1 MNGKAKCKI
10 LKEIRRQ
17 IAESNDIYYVV
28 SECPHQGDCTGTCP
42 RCEAEVAYLEREL
55 KKRQALGKT
64 VLIAG
69 LAVSI
74 AAATAGCIKE
84 KLDDLT
90 RDITD
95 KIPSGFVSKSSLQE
109 EWEQPQADMD
119 LQDLTAD
126 AEES

>member
-17 IAESNDIYYVV
+17 IAVNNDIYYVV
-28 SECPHQGDCTGTCP
+28 SECPHQGDCKGTCP
-42 RCEAEVAYLEREL
+42 RCEAEVAYLEKEL
-55 KKRQALGKT
+55 KKRQALGKS

-84 KLDDLT
+84 QLKELIEDSMTTGLVV
-90 RDITD
+90 
-95 KIPSGFVSKSSLQE
+95 PEGLYE
-109 EWEQPQADMD
+109 EDGRPQADKNLLD
-119 LQDLTAD
+119 VTED
-126 AEES
+126 AEAL

>member
-17 IAESNDIYYVV
+17 IAENNDIYYVV

-42 RCEAEVAYLEREL
+42 RCEAEVAYLEKEL

-64 VLIAG
+64 VLVAG

-74 AAATAGCIKE
+74 AAATAGCLKE
-84 KLDDLT
+84 QIMDLIEDSMT
-90 RDITD
+90 TGMID
-95 KIPSGFVSKSSLQE
+95 PSSLQE
-109 EWEQPQADMD
+109 EWELPQPDMN
-119 LQDLTAD
+119 LQNLTAG
-126 AEES
+126 AEDL

>member
-17 IAESNDIYYVV
+17 IAESNDIHYVV

-42 RCEAEVAYLEREL
+42 RCEEEVAYLEREL

-64 VLIAG
+64 VLVAG

-74 AAATAGCIKE
+74 AAATAGCLKE
-84 KLDDLT
+84 QINNLIEDSMTTGLIALEGLYEEDDRPQTDRNLLD
-90 RDITD
+90 I
-95 KIPSGFVSKSSLQE
+95 
-109 EWEQPQADMD
+109 
-119 LQDLTAD
+119 TAD
-126 AEES
+126 AEEA

>member
-64 VLIAG
+64 VLVAG

-74 AAATAGCIKE
+74 AAATAGCLKEQIKNLIE
-84 KLDDLT
+84 DSMTTGLIAPEGLY
-90 RDITD
+90 
-95 KIPSGFVSKSSLQE
+95 E
-109 EWEQPQADMD
+109 E
-119 LQDLTAD
+119 
-126 AEES
+126 

>member
-10 LKEIRRQ
+10 LKEIRRE

-109 EWEQPQADMD
+109 EWEQPQADMN
-119 LQDLTAD
+119 LQDLTAGAED
-126 AEES
+126 A